1 MFLINDI
8 SAVNIC
14 DKLIKDVLKICE
26 ADNSLKFFRKD
37 FASRTIWLLILK
49 AYFEKKEINIE
60 MLSRA
65 IAKTSIISKPTLRLI
80 LDNAMHKG
88 YLKFVHSE
96 KDRRST
102 NIELED
108 VTIKEFKE
116 WCSEIKSIFK

>member
-1 MFLINDI
+1 MVLINDTAAI
-8 SAVNIC
+8 NVC
-14 DKLIKDVLKICE
+14 DNLINDVLKICE

-37 FASRTIWLLILK
+37 FASRTIWFLILK
-49 AYFEKKEINIE
+49 AHFQKKEINIE

-80 LDNAMHKG
+80 LDNAMHRR
-88 YLKFVHSE
+88 YLKFVDSK
-96 KDRRST
+96 KDRRSRI
-102 NIELED
+102 IELED

>member
-1 MFLINDI
+1 MVLINDTAAI
-8 SAVNIC
+8 NVC
-14 DKLIKDVLKICE
+14 DNLINDVLKICE

-49 AYFEKKEINIE
+49 AHFQKKEINIE

-80 LDNAMHKG
+80 LDNAMHRR
-88 YLKFVHSE
+88 YLKFVDSK
-96 KDRRST
+96 KDRRSRI
-102 NIELED
+102 IELED